1 MKLVRYEA
9 MRAEIAHCHRVDEA
23 KDIRDK
29 ALSLKGYVRKATDRE
44 PLAWLAE
51 IQLRAERRAGEL
63 LREMAAR
70 GERHPKANPKGVSSR
85 DDTSPRLRD
94 FGISRN
100 QSSKWQMFAKLPAV
114 EFERRVSDA
123 IQTALANLDRVNRP
137 PRTTPSPPGSD
148 PETAMYSVE
157 AWRQLSSEERQRI
170 IGDATGTSQFNQQDT
185 DSIEW
190 ARWSWNPITGCKHDC
205 PYCYAR
211 DIAQRFYPQGFAPT
225 LLPDRLT
232 APANTPVEKRDGPEI
247 GWKNVFVCSMADLF
261 GKWVPEDW
269 IEAVFRQVRAHPQW
283 NFLFLTKFP
292 QRLAEREWPEN
303 AWCGTTVDR
312 QDRVKVAEKAF
323 RDVKAGVRWLS
334 LEPMMER
341 LTFESL
347 GLFNWLVIGGA
358 TASTQT
364 PAFDPPLEWVR
375 HVLDQADA
383 AKIAHVYVKANLH
396 AVRGYPGR

>member
-1 MKLVRYEA
+1 MKLVQYEA
-9 MRAEIAHCHRVDEA
+9 MRAAVARCHRADEA
-23 KDIRDK
+23 KTLRDK
-29 ALSLKGYVRKATDRE
+29 ALAIHAYARKANDRE
-44 PLAWLAE
+44 LLTWVAE
-51 IQLRAERRAGEL
+51 IRLRAERKVGEL
-63 LREMAAR
+63 LRETVTPGRPRKLFPA
-70 GERHPKANPKGVSSR
+70 GNNF
-85 DDTSPRLRD
+85 PRLRAM
-94 FGISRN
+94 GITLK
-100 QSSKWQMFAKLPAV
+100 QSSAWQKLAGLPIA
-114 EFERRVSDA
+114 EFERRVA
-123 IQTALANLDRVNRP
+123 VVTAQVAADLDRVNRP
-137 PRTTPSPPGSD
+137 ARVKVSHGTPDPG
-148 PETAMYSVE
+148 TVMYSVE

-232 APANTPVEKRDGPEI
+232 APANTPIEKRDGPEI

-261 GKWVPEDW
+261 GKWVPEEW
-269 IEAVFRQVRAHPQW
+269 IEAVFRKVRAHPEW

-341 LTFESL
+341 LTFDAL

-375 HVLDQADA
+375 HILDQADA
-383 AKIAHVYVKANLH
+383 AKIEHVYVKANLH